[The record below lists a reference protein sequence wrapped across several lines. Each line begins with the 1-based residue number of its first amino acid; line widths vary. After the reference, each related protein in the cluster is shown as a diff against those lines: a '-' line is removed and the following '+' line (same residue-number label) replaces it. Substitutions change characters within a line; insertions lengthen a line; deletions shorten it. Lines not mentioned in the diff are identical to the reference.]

1 MDANCPRMY
10 CVSLSIGERQN
21 IPSVLFLSS
30 DVQGLLKSMVVP
42 ILVIFVFYIQT
53 YDDEY

>member
-1 MDANCPRMY
+1 MY

>member
-1 MDANCPRMY
+1 MY
-10 CVSLSIGERQN
+10 CVYLSIGERQN